1 RPARRVRRDRAGRVG
16 GAGRARRGRP
26 GALRRRV
33 RPHPAAVAEGVRGAD
48 LLLQD
53 RHRVPVVALRAP
65 AGVHD
70 GGRAAVGPVG
80 GAPVGGVRAGQRRPA
95 VPGPRGGGRADA
107 QPAQRGRGGAVTA
120 LGVPSGTP
128 ARVDTPAPGDARLA
142 RLSLNQRTTANWSLR
157 EAVEG
162 AAAAGLPAIGLWREP
177 VGEVGVETA
186 RRIVDD
192 AGLRVSSLCRGGFFT
207 ASDPTERAKAHDD
220 NLRALDEAAALGT
233 TVLVL
238 VPGGLPPGDK
248 DLAGAR
254 QRAAEAVAAL
264 VPAAVERGVTLG
276 IEPMNAT
283 YAAVRGVIS
292 TLAQA
297 LDIAEGFAPHEVGVV
312 VDTFHLWW
320 EPGVPEQLARAGER
334 IVAYQVCD
342 WITPLPADSLLA

>member
-1 RPARRVRRDRAGRVG
+1 
-16 GAGRARRGRP
+16 
-26 GALRRRV
+26 
-33 RPHPAAVAEGVRGAD
+33 
-48 LLLQD
+48 
-53 RHRVPVVALRAP
+53 
-65 AGVHD
+65 
-70 GGRAAVGPVG
+70 
-80 GAPVGGVRAGQRRPA
+80 
-95 VPGPRGGGRADA
+95 
-107 QPAQRGRGGAVTA
+107 VTA
-120 LGVPSGTP
+120 LDVPSGTP

-276 IEPMNAT
+276 IEPMNPI
-283 YAAVRGVIS
+283 YAADRGVIS

-342 WITPLPADSLLA
+342 WITPLPADSLLARGMMGDGHIDFPAFTRAVAAAGYTGDVEVEIFHADVWAAPGEEVVATMARRYVELVQPHL